1 MKTLFLQILGMSA
14 SAAIL
19 AVVVMVLRL
28 LLKKAPKAIHCVLW
42 GMVALRLVC
51 PILPESS
58 ISLMPNT
65 QSVSSA
71 VQLEPEKAPVTS
83 VQPPAQVP
91 QSPIVQPAPQESAPQ
106 EPIVQVPAPQPD
118 EQESNMTVTVQPEQK
133 ADWIGT
139 LSIVW
144 LSGMGAMALY
154 GVGSFLL
161 LRRKVAPAVKENGVW
176 LCDHVASPFILG
188 IFRPRIYLPS
198 GLEPE
203 YRASVLAHENAH
215 LRRKDHWWKPLGFVL
230 LAIHWFNP
238 VMWVA
243 YILLCRDIE
252 AACDEQVVKG
262 LEIEERKRYSEALL
276 SCAAPRRSI
285 TVCPLAFGEQN
296 AKSRIKSVLSYKKP
310 TIWII
315 LAALV
320 VSAFVGVF
328 FLTNP
333 KEKDTPTQETE
344 ATEGKPDILD
354 DPQAPDEP
362 DEPDDLY
369 EKVPSYYELGT
380 FKGIEVYVWEEDGE
394 LRCGAMGG
402 TNRIKEKEEIEAL
415 TGIRLEEMA
424 VILDTYSIPDWD
436 ISIHPFGETQYW
448 TEEQAQDRQQW
459 RKIANQLRHRL
470 GLYVRG
476 DDEVTGDYTV
486 ATKDDIQPVFGDGF
500 FYAKGYDGLYRV
512 YCSDMEGLSEGD
524 RLSISFVDK
533 KDLAGII
540 NHRITAKKIFNY
552 STDKST
558 AYLVMTMS
566 IEHTRPSCSA
576 FEATCF
582 YASGS
587 DGKFY
592 RVYCNDM
599 SELYEGQAI
608 RVTYNSSSLRELEY
622 PGGYPDGGYTPQYEI
637 TAIYI
642 KDEHGYGQAD
652 YYTTIYYRWEDP
664 LDAVTPE
671 YYAAPVTKEEWELLC
686 NITQKSRAWQDSV
699 TSSTLLYPTMD
710 FIVLQNGSWWPFAI
724 SGDQYIV
731 KDKKYSLLTQEE
743 QELVKDLKERAYES
757 NEAKSYFPKDYWIEQ
772 QIPMQ

>member
-1 MKTLFLQILGMSA
+1 MKTLFLQILDMSA

-65 QSVSSA
+65 HSVSSA
-71 VQLEPEKAPVTS
+71 VQPEPEKAPVTS
-83 VQPPAQVP
+83 VQPPAQEP
-91 QSPIVQPAPQESAPQ
+91 QRPIVQQPAPQESAPQ
-106 EPIVQVPAPQPD
+106 EPVIQVPASQPD
-118 EQESNMTVTVQPEQK
+118 EQESNMTVTDQPEQK
-133 ADWIGT
+133 TDWIGT
-139 LSIVW
+139 FSIVW

-154 GVGSFLL
+154 GVGSFLI
-161 LRRKVAPAVKENGVW
+161 LRRKVAPAVKEDGVW
-176 LCDHVASPFILG
+176 MCDHVASPFILG

-198 GLEPE
+198 DLETE

-238 VMWVA
+238 VMWVS

-252 AACDEQVVKG
+252 AACDERVVKAM
-262 LEIEERKRYSEALL
+262 EPQERKAYSEALL

-285 TVCPLAFGEQN
+285 AVCPLAFGEQN
-296 AKSRIKSVLSYKKP
+296 TKSRIKSVLSYKKP

-354 DPQAPDEP
+354 DPQVPN
-362 DEPDDLY
+362 EPDDLF

-415 TGIRLEEMA
+415 TGIQLEEMA
-424 VILDTYSIPDWD
+424 VILDTYSIPDWY

-459 RKIANQLRHRL
+459 RKIANQLRPRL

-533 KDLAGII
+533 QYLAGII
-540 NHRITAKKIFNY
+540 NHQITAKKIFNY
-552 STDKST
+552 STDKSA

-576 FEATCF
+576 FEVTCF
-582 YASGS
+582 YASDN

-599 SELYEGQAI
+599 SGLYEGQAI

-622 PGGYPDGGYTPQYEI
+622 PGGYPDGGYTPKYEI
-637 TAIYI
+637 TAIAVE
-642 KDEHGYGQAD
+642 DEHGNGQTD
-652 YYTTIYYRWEDP
+652 YYTTIYYRWDDP
-664 LDAVTPE
+664 LDAVTAE
-671 YYAAPVTKEEWELLC
+671 YYAAPVTKEAWELLW

-699 TSSTLLYPTMD
+699 TSSSLLYPTMD
-710 FIVLQNGSWWPFAI
+710 FVVLQDGSWWPFSI

-731 KDKKYSLLTQEE
+731 KGQKFSLLTQTE
-743 QELVKDLKERAYES
+743 QELLKNLKARAYASLQARE
-757 NEAKSYFPKDYWIEQ
+757 YFPKDYWMVQVPI
-772 QIPMQ
+772 

>member
-71 VQLEPEKAPVTS
+71 VQPEPEKAPVTS
-83 VQPPAQVP
+83 VQPPAQEP
-91 QSPIVQPAPQESAPQ
+91 QRPIVQQPAPQEPIPQ
-106 EPIVQVPAPQPD
+106 EPVVQVPAPQPD
-118 EQESNMTVTVQPEQK
+118 EQESNMTVTDQPEQK
-133 ADWIGT
+133 TDWIGT

-198 GLEPE
+198 DLETE

-230 LAIHWFNP
+230 LTIHWFNP
-238 VMWVA
+238 AMWVS

-252 AACDEQVVKG
+252 AACDERVVKAM
-262 LEIEERKRYSEALL
+262 EPQERKAYSEALL

-285 TVCPLAFGEQN
+285 AVCPLAFGEQN

-362 DEPDDLY
+362 DDLY
-369 EKVPSYYELGT
+369 EKVPSYYELDS

-394 LRCGAMGG
+394 LLCGAMEG
-402 TNRIKEKEEIEAL
+402 TNRNKFDEEIQAL
-415 TGIRLEEMA
+415 VGIKLEEMA
-424 VILDTYSIPDWD
+424 EILDTYDMSNSIVL
-436 ISIHPFGETQYW
+436 IYTYGESQYW
-448 TEEQAQDRQQW
+448 TETDIYESIRS
-459 RKIANQLRHRL
+459 RL
-470 GLYVRG
+470 GLPIW
-476 DDEVTGDYTV
+476 DENHIINDFWI
-486 ATKDDIQPVFGDGF
+486 ATQEDIQPVFGDGF
-500 FYAKGYDGLYRV
+500 FYAKSYDQLYRV
-512 YCSDMEGLSEGD
+512 NCSDMEGLTEGS
-524 RLSISFVDK
+524 RVKILYNYANKKELS
-533 KDLAGII
+533 GIVKYE
-540 NHRITAKKIFNY
+540 ITAAEVY
-552 STDKST
+552 VEDKPNHSD
-558 AYLVMTMS
+558 ALVMDMEIVQS
-566 IEHTRPSCSA
+566 HPSGLA
-576 FEATCF
+576 FDGVSF
-582 YASGS
+582 YAYGS
-587 DGKFY
+587 DGKLY

-599 SELYEGQAI
+599 TELYQGQLV
-608 RVTYNSSSLRELEY
+608 RVTYASSSLKTMEY
-622 PGGYPDGGYTPQYEI
+622 DYEDPPMGGWLYKYEI
-637 TAIYI
+637 TATKVEYQP
-642 KDEHGYGQAD
+642 KQVD
-652 YYTTIYYRWEDP
+652 YYTTIYYRWDDP

-686 NITQKSRAWQDSV
+686 NITQKNRAWQDSV
-699 TSSTLLYPTMD
+699 TSSSLLYPTMD
-710 FIVLQNGSWWPFAI
+710 FIVLQHGSWWPFSI

-731 KDKKYSLLTQEE
+731 KGQKFSLLTQTE
-743 QELVKDLKERAYES
+743 QELLKNLKARAYASLQARE
-757 NEAKSYFPKDYWIEQ
+757 YFPKDYWMVQMPI
-772 QIPMQ
+772 

>member
-1 MKTLFLQILGMSA
+1 MKTLFLQILDMST

-42 GMVALRLVC
+42 VMVALRLVC

-65 QSVSSA
+65 QPVSSA
-71 VQLEPEKAPVTS
+71 VQPEPEKAPVTS
-83 VQPPAQVP
+83 VQPPAQEP
-91 QSPIVQPAPQESAPQ
+91 QRPIVQQPAPQEPIPQ
-106 EPIVQVPAPQPD
+106 EPVVQIPAPQPD
-118 EQESNMTVTVQPEQK
+118 EQESNMTVTDQTEQK
-133 ADWIGT
+133 TDWVGT

-154 GVGSFLL
+154 GVGSFLI
-161 LRRKVAPAVKENGVW
+161 LRRKVAPAVKEDGVW

-198 GLEPE
+198 DLETE

-238 VMWVA
+238 AMWVS

-252 AACDEQVVKG
+252 AACDERVVKAMEPG
-262 LEIEERKRYSEALL
+262 ERKAYSEALL

-285 TVCPLAFGEQN
+285 AVCPLAFGEQN
-296 AKSRIKSVLSYKKP
+296 TKSRIKSVLSYKKP

-333 KEKDTPTQETE
+333 KEKDAPTQETE

-354 DPQAPDEP
+354 DPQEP

-369 EKVPSYYELGT
+369 EKVPSYYELCT
-380 FKGIEVYVWEEDGE
+380 FKGIEVYVWEENGE
-394 LRCGAMGG
+394 LVCGAMGG

-459 RKIANQLRHRL
+459 RKIANQLRPRL

-524 RLSISFVDK
+524 HLSISFVDK
-533 KDLAGII
+533 QYLAGII

-582 YASGS
+582 YASDN

-599 SELYEGQAI
+599 SGLYEGQAI

-622 PGGYPDGGYTPQYEI
+622 PDGYPDGGYTPKYEI
-637 TAIYI
+637 TAIAVE
-642 KDEHGYGQAD
+642 DEHGNGQAD
-652 YYTTIYYRWEDP
+652 YYTTIYYRWDDP
-664 LDAVTPE
+664 LDAVTAE
-671 YYAAPVTKEEWELLC
+671 YYAAPVTKEEWELLR

-710 FIVLQNGSWWPFAI
+710 FVVLQDGSWWPFSI

-731 KDKKYSLLTQEE
+731 KEKMYSLLSQPE
-743 QELVKDLKERAYES
+743 QELLKNLKDREYASLQARE
-757 NEAKSYFPKDYWIEQ
+757 YFPKDYWMVLMPIQ
-772 QIPMQ
+772 

>member
-65 QSVSSA
+65 QPVSSA
-71 VQLEPEKAPVTS
+71 VQPEPEKAPVTS
-83 VQPPAQVP
+83 VQPPAQEP
-91 QSPIVQPAPQESAPQ
+91 QRPIVQPAPQEPIPQ
-106 EPIVQVPAPQPD
+106 EPVVQVPAPQPD

-133 ADWIGT
+133 TDWIGT

-161 LRRKVAPAVKENGVW
+161 LRRKVAPAVKEDGVW

-198 GLEPE
+198 DLETE

-238 VMWVA
+238 AMWVS

-252 AACDEQVVKG
+252 AACDQRVVKG
-262 LEIEERKRYSEALL
+262 MEPQERKAYSEALL

-285 TVCPLAFGEQN
+285 AVCPLAFGEQN
-296 AKSRIKSVLSYKKP
+296 TKSRIKSVLSYKKP

-354 DPQAPDEP
+354 DPQVPGAPD
-362 DEPDDLY
+362 DPDDLY

-380 FKGIEVYVWEEDGE
+380 FKGIEVYVWEENGE
-394 LRCGAMGG
+394 LVCGAMTG
-402 TNRIKEKEEIEAL
+402 TNRNKYDEEIQAL
-415 TGIRLEEMA
+415 VGIKLEEMA
-424 VILDTYSIPDWD
+424 AILDTYD
-436 ISIHPFGETQYW
+436 ISNSSVFIFLYGESQFW
-448 TEEQAQDRQQW
+448 TETDIYESIRS
-459 RKIANQLRHRL
+459 RL
-470 GLYVRG
+470 GVPLW
-476 DDEVTGDYTV
+476 DENHIINDFWI
-486 ATKDDIQPVFGDGF
+486 ATQEDIQPVFGDGF
-500 FYAKGYDGLYRV
+500 FYAKSYDQLYRV
-512 YCSDMEGLSEGD
+512 NCSDMEGLTEGS
-524 RLSISFVDK
+524 RVKILYNYANKKELS
-533 KDLAGII
+533 GIVKYE
-540 NHRITAKKIFNY
+540 ITAAEVY
-552 STDKST
+552 VEDKPNHSD
-558 AYLVMTMS
+558 ALVMDMEIVQS
-566 IEHTRPSCSA
+566 HPSGLA
-576 FEATCF
+576 FDGVSF
-582 YASGS
+582 YAYGS
-587 DGKFY
+587 DGKLY

-599 SELYEGQAI
+599 TELYQGQLV
-608 RVTYNSSSLRELEY
+608 RVTYASSSLKTMEY
-622 PGGYPDGGYTPQYEI
+622 DYEDPPTGGWLYKYEI
-637 TAIYI
+637 TATKVEYQP
-642 KDEHGYGQAD
+642 KNEYV
-652 YYTTIYYRWEDP
+652 TTVYFMYDP
-664 LDAVTPE
+664 FTMGWMPE
-671 YYAAPVTKEEWELLC
+671 SLPGIAYYAASVTAEERDILL
-686 NITQKSRAWQDSV
+686 KLHEGRAWHD
-699 TSSTLLYPTMD
+699 TMLSSYLPQTQM
-710 FIVLQNGSWWPFAI
+710 VLNVVEDGTWNYIALRDE
-724 SGDQYIV
+724 GYIV
-731 KDKKYSLLTQEE
+731 KDRYYAVLTQKE
-743 QELVKDLKERAYES
+743 QEVIKNIKNRATISLEAENYFTDDYLVY
-757 NEAKSYFPKDYWIEQ
+757 Q
-772 QIPMQ
+772 QMPIQ